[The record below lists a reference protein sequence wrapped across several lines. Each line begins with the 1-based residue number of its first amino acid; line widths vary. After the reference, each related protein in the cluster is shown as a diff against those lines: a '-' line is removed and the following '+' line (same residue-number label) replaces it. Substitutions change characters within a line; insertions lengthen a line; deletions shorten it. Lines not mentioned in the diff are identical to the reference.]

1 MSTASPPPTGRSPR
15 SYRVIFVSIFAVVVL
30 VPSLI
35 GFGNKLREFYLLS
48 TGDQEGRFALSPL
61 TNYLLASVGFFF
73 VMCWAVTRGMFRDV
87 EGPKIAM
94 LETEARLDA
103 EDHSFDAQPN
113 SSDDPHSSRR

>member
-1 MSTASPPPTGRSPR
+1 MSQESPTPSRPTSRSSR
-15 SYRVIFVSIFAVVVL
+15 TIFVAIFAVVVL

-35 GFGNKLREFYLLS
+35 GFGNKLREFFLLS

-73 VMCWAVTRGMFRDV
+73 VMCWAVTCGMFRDV
-87 EGPKIAM
+87 EGPKIAL

-103 EDHSFDAQPN
+103 EDHSFDAAPN
-113 SSDDPHSSRR
+113 PPDDPHSSRR